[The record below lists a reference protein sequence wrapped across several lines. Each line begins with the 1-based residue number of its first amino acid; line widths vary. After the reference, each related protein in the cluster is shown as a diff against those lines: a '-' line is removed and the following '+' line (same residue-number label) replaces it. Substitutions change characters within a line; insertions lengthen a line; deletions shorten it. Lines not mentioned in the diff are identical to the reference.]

1 MGVENSIDSIN
12 LNITSS
18 TASADEALNRLC
30 KSLESLSAA
39 LGGVDTSGFKT
50 KMKSIESEYDR
61 IAQKIADNPLK
72 IKFTIDTGKGGLQRT
87 IDNVFKDM
95 KLGNKDY
102 AKTIAS
108 QFNMQNSKPIEDVLN
123 SITEKMARSFDGTKL
138 NWDVSGFEE
147 FEKVITDNGS
157 ILDKYIYKT
166 KEKSE
171 EYSKLLK
178 QFYEDTKKYLFFI
191 EGHSTG
197 DMDDWHTSK
206 GGLRQEFPGRFTTD
220 KTKKGAININ
230 SVWDEY
236 VDTYPGLFNRDM
248 TNEKDQLNHVI
259 KLLREY
265 KSERDSLKNDV
276 NTTPISGMSG
286 KSLQIAEDQ
295 IAGSWVSVT
304 DDLYKSVE
312 QAFANQDG
320 LGQLDSFANRVKEV
334 ASELS
339 GITVNITGLDGIA
352 EALTRLGSQTVNSAI
367 ANIGTLSQSTNTIRQ
382 IGQDISEV
390 ATVNPEGLRSIASA
404 FGALGRQSVTQA
416 SANVAQMQQQ
426 VPILAGLAQ
435 QISGIGAV
443 NPEGIRSLATAI
455 GALGRQTVTR
465 AAANI
470 PVIASNLPQL
480 CDALEEFITRSSQFP
495 AVRED
500 IVQLVTSLGH
510 LNSAGVNLNNT
521 GRTMGNSVLPRL
533 NNQFKKA
540 KTTISDIARSIRK
553 AYSTFWVFRR
563 LWNAGKSAVEFASD
577 LTEVQNVVRNTF
589 GVENE
594 AAINDF
600 AKNALNQYGMNELTA
615 KQLASRFQA
624 MGVALGYSQKDMAD
638 MSKNLTALAG
648 DMASFFNVE
657 YADVGK
663 DLQAIFTGMTKPLRK
678 YGVDITQATL
688 QEWALT
694 RGMEVNMQTMTQAQK
709 VALRYDYVLERLG
722 LTVGDFEKTQDTWA
736 NQIRLLAE
744 NTKMLTG
751 IWGGAFINAAK
762 PFIKYLNGIVKSVT
776 EFSEKVINALGVI
789 FGWKIEIT
797 QGGITDPFEDVE
809 IADEAADGLAS
820 GIGDAADNAKE
831 LAKNLTVLPFDELN
845 QLNGDTGIG
854 ADVGGGAGS
863 GAGDAADNVADGL
876 NTILKRVEADWTHY
890 VSDIDNLFDLG
901 RFISDALSTSMESID
916 WNASYEKFRG
926 WGTGLADFL
935 NGLITPR
942 LFGDLGTTIA
952 GSINSA
958 LNFLNGFGTTF
969 NWNEFG
975 LSIGT
980 GLNNFFKTYN
990 LNLRVD
996 TFNKF
1001 ANGILDALIKAVDT
1015 VNWDQLG
1022 TKLGEAIA
1030 QIDVAR
1036 LGTKLLEL
1044 AGKIV
1049 AGLLVALGNAFKA
1062 APFET
1067 SIIAAFGAMKFLGLG
1082 SALASAI
1089 GGALNAQGFGNLIGQ
1104 TIASKLG
1111 VASIIGSW
1119 LLLYGKEAPEVA
1131 EHLRQTVP
1139 GLEDFNDSEILDGFG
1154 PAADLMRE
1162 DNARFVDEYYKKKH
1176 QEEVA
1181 QKAWNKMQTLGTESK
1196 SNAQFKGIH
1205 EGLLKD
1211 QDEMLDAVAG
1221 LGVEAY
1227 DALVEGYTKDD
1238 NKQINDAI
1246 MASFGSAGGITR
1258 RAMLRAMPEVIESG
1272 ALIRTKFLSS
1282 VQNGMAGSL
1291 DTTGRNWVKSIITG
1305 YNSKKPELLNAASA
1319 LPGEIKNRIG
1329 DIATALLPKGTAVI
1343 DGIKSGWANAKGG
1356 LLSIAQGLGKEI
1368 NENIGDI
1375 AGAVKPKGAATMT
1388 GIITGWEEK
1397 WPTLAKIAQALNGKI
1412 KENIGNSAE
1421 ALAPAGSSAVQGI
1434 ASGIENGLGYI
1445 RSAAATVAEN
1455 IRSRIPSNLYDE
1467 GYSAMDGYAKG
1478 MKDVNV
1484 PTPHFI
1490 VTGLKNL
1497 ADDVGG
1503 FINGVKAGIN
1513 LPEIGVDWYAS
1524 GGYFPS
1530 PNVIGVGEAGHEA
1543 VLPLENPRAMREIAN
1558 SIMGNARVDRNEM
1571 RQIMTEAF
1579 TMALMNKPNDPV
1591 NVFSTIVLENNE
1603 VLARSVSRGQRNIDY
1618 RQNPVTQT
1626 LF

>member
-30 KSLESLSAA
+30 KSLESLSTA

-87 IDNVFKDM
+87 IDNVFKDV

-102 AKTIAS
+102 ARQIADS
-108 QFNMQNSKPIEDVLN
+108 FNIADSKPLEDVMN
-123 SITEKMARSFDGTKL
+123 SITEKMAKSFDGVKL

-147 FEKVITDNGS
+147 FEKVLKENGS
-157 ILDKYIYKT
+157 VFDNYLHQMKERVENYSELVSAFWEYTRGVKIYISPENKG
-166 KEKSE
+166 
-171 EYSKLLK
+171 EYA
-178 QFYEDTKKYLFFI
+178 
-191 EGHSTG
+191 
-197 DMDDWHTSK
+197 DWTHRTD
-206 GGLRQEFPGRFTTD
+206 GLRHEFPGRFTTD
-220 KTKKGAININ
+220 RIRSDSVKLNNI
-230 SVWDEY
+230 WD
-236 VDTYPGLFNRDM
+236 DLNNHFPGLFPKSIV
-248 TNEKDQLNHVI
+248 TEGDQLRHVI
-259 KLLREY
+259 ELFREY
-265 KSERDSLKNDV
+265 KAELDGV
-276 NTTPISGMSG
+276 NRAAQSTPISEMTGRSI
-286 KSLQIAEDQ
+286 QIAEEQ
-295 IAGSWVSVT
+295 IANSWGAFT
-304 DDLYKSVE
+304 DDTFKSLTE
-312 QAFANQDG
+312 GFANQDG
-320 LGQLDSFANRVKEV
+320 LGQLESFANRVKEV

-339 GITVNITGLDGIA
+339 GITVNVTGIDGIA
-352 EALTRLGSQTVNSAI
+352 NAISKLGSQTVNSAI

-382 IGQDISEV
+382 IGQDIS
-390 ATVNPEGLRSIASA
+390 AIGAANTEGLRSIASA

-416 SANVAQMQQQ
+416 SANIAQMQQQ

-435 QISGIGAV
+435 QISAIGAT

-455 GALGRQTVTR
+455 GALGRKTVTA

-470 PVIASNLPQL
+470 PTIATNLPRL

-495 AVRED
+495 VVRED
-500 IVQLVTSLGH
+500 VVQLVTALGN
-510 LNSAGVNLNNT
+510 LNRAGANLNNT
-521 GRTMGNSVLPRL
+521 GRTMGGILPKL

-589 GVENE
+589 GAENE
-594 AAINDF
+594 ARINDF
-600 AKNALNQYGMNELTA
+600 AERALDSYGMNELTA

-624 MGVALGYSQKDMAD
+624 MGVALGYSQKDMTE
-638 MSKNLTALAG
+638 MSENLTALAG

-694 RGMEVNMQTMTQAQK
+694 KGMEVNMQTMTQAQK
-709 VALRYDYVLERLG
+709 VALRYDYVLERLA
-722 LTVGDFEKTQDTWA
+722 LTAGDFEKTQDTWA

-809 IADEAADGLAS
+809 IADEAADGLAG

-863 GAGDAADNVADGL
+863 GAGDAADNAADGL
-876 NTILKRVEADWTHY
+876 NTILTRVEADWTNY

-916 WNASYEKFRG
+916 WGATYAKLSG
-926 WGTGLADFL
+926 WGSGLADFL

-942 LFGDLGTTIA
+942 LFGNLATTIA

-958 LNFLNGFGTTF
+958 MSFLNGFGTTF
-969 NWNEFG
+969 DWTNFG
-975 LSIGT
+975 RSIGT
-980 GLNNFFKTYN
+980 GINNYFRTID
-990 LNLRVD
+990 LNLKVD
-996 TFNKF
+996 NLNKF
-1001 ANGILDALIKAVDT
+1001 AHGILDALIKAVDT
-1015 VNWDQLG
+1015 VDWDQLG
-1022 TKLGEAIA
+1022 AKLGEAIA
-1030 QIDVAR
+1030 QIDVGK
-1036 LGTKLLEL
+1036 LGGKLVEL
-1044 AGKIV
+1044 ATKIIG
-1049 AGLLVALGNAFKA
+1049 GLLIAFA
-1062 APFET
+1062 HAFVHAPFET
-1067 SIIAAFGAMKFLGLG
+1067 SIITAFGAMKFLGLG

-1089 GGALNAQGFGNLIGQ
+1089 GGALNKQGFGNLIGQ

-1131 EHLRQTVP
+1131 EQLRKTVP
-1139 GLEDFNDSEILDGFG
+1139 GLENFNDSEILDGFG

-1162 DNARFVDEYYKKKH
+1162 DNARFVDEYYQKKH
-1176 QEEVA
+1176 QAEVA
-1181 QKAWNKMQTLGTESK
+1181 QKAWDKMQTLGAESK
-1196 SNAQFKGIH
+1196 SNTQSKGIQD
-1205 EGLLKD
+1205 GLLKD
-1211 QDEMLDAVAG
+1211 QGEMLDAVAG

-1227 DALVEGYTKDD
+1227 DALVAGYTKDN

-1246 MASFGSAGGITR
+1246 MGSFGSAGGITR
-1258 RAMLRAMPEVIESG
+1258 RAMLRAMPEVIDSG

-1291 DTTGRNWVKSIITG
+1291 DATGRNWVKSIITG

-1329 DIATALLPKGTAVI
+1329 DIATVLLPKGTAVI
-1343 DGIKSGWANAKGG
+1343 DGIKSGWTNAKGG
-1356 LLSIAQGLGKEI
+1356 LLSFAQGLGKEI

-1375 AGAVKPKGAATMT
+1375 AGTVKPKGVATMT
-1388 GIITGWEEK
+1388 GFITGWEEK

-1421 ALAPAGSSAVQGI
+1421 ALAPAGNSAVQGI

-1490 VTGLKNL
+1490 MTGLKNL

-1626 LF
+1626 VF

>member
-61 IAQKIADNPLK
+61 IAQKLADNPLK

-108 QFNMQNSKPIEDVLN
+108 QFNMQDSKPIEDALN
-123 SITEKMARSFDGTKL
+123 SIAEKMAKSFDGVKL

-191 EGHSTG
+191 EGNSTG

-248 TNEKDQLNHVI
+248 TNEKDQLNYVI

-295 IAGSWVSVT
+295 IARSWVSAT

-352 EALTRLGSQTVNSAI
+352 DALTRLGSQTVNSAI

-416 SANVAQMQQQ
+416 GANVAQMQQQ

-521 GRTMGNSVLPRL
+521 GRSMGNSVLPRL

-563 LWNAGKSAVEFASD
+563 LWNAGKGAVEFASD
-577 LTEVQNVVRNTF
+577 LIEVQNVVRNTF
-589 GVENE
+589 GAENE
-594 AAINDF
+594 AAINSF
-600 AKNALNQYGMNELTA
+600 AENALNQFGMNELTA
-615 KQLASRFQA
+615 KQLASRYQA
-624 MGVALGYSQKDMAD
+624 MGVALGYTKDQMAG
-638 MSKNLTALAG
+638 MSTDLTALAG

-678 YGVDITQATL
+678 YGVDITQATIE
-688 QEWALT
+688 QWALT
-694 RGMEVNMQTMTQAQK
+694 KGIEANMKTMTQAEK
-709 VALRYDYVLERLG
+709 VMLRYQYITERLG
-722 LTVGDFEKTQDTWA
+722 LVRGDFLDTIDTWA
-736 NQIRLLAE
+736 NQIRMLTE
-744 NTKMLTG
+744 NVKMLG
-751 IWGGAFINAAK
+751 GVWGGAFINAVK
-762 PFIKYLNGIVKSVT
+762 PFIKNLNGIVKSVT

-845 QLNGDTGIG
+845 QLNGDTGSG

-863 GAGDAADNVADGL
+863 GAGDAADNAADGL
-876 NTILKRVEADWTHY
+876 NTVLKRVDTEWQNY

-916 WNASYEKFRG
+916 WNASYEKLRG

-969 NWNEFG
+969 NWTNFG

-980 GLNNFFKTYN
+980 GINNFFKTYN

-1022 TKLGEAIA
+1022 AKLGEAIA
-1030 QIDVAR
+1030 QIDVV
-1036 LGTKLLEL
+1036 GIGSKLLQL
-1044 AGKIV
+1044 AWKIV
-1049 AGLLVALGNAFKA
+1049 LGLLEALKTSFERAPLETTIISAFA
-1062 APFET
+1062 AL
-1067 SIIAAFGAMKFLGLG
+1067 KFTGL
-1082 SALASAI
+1082 AKVLASSI
-1089 GGALNAQGFGNLIGQ
+1089 GGALSSEGFGTLIGGQ
-1104 TIASKLG
+1104 IANFLG
-1111 VASIIGSW
+1111 VGSILFGW
-1119 LLLYGKEAPEVA
+1119 LKLYGETAPGVVADLKEAIPELADLPDGSVLSPEGEAIVA
-1131 EHLRQTVP
+1131 EHFHKSNQ
-1139 GLEDFNDSEILDGFG
+1139 EFIE
-1154 PAADLMRE
+1154 
-1162 DNARFVDEYYKKKH
+1162 EYYAKKH

-1181 QKAWNKMQTLGTESK
+1181 KKAWDKMQTLGTGSK
-1196 SNAQFKGIH
+1196 SNAQGIN

-1211 QDEMLDAVAG
+1211 QGEMLDAVAG

-1227 DALVEGYTKDD
+1227 DALVAGYTKDN

-1246 MASFGSAGGITR
+1246 MGSFGSAGGITR
-1258 RAMLRAMPEVIESG
+1258 RAMLRAMPEVIDSG

-1282 VQNGMAGSL
+1282 VQNGMAGIL
-1291 DTTGRNWVKSIITG
+1291 DATGRNWVKSIITG

-1329 DIATALLPKGTAVI
+1329 DIATVLLPKGTAVI
-1343 DGIKSGWANAKGG
+1343 DGIKSGWTNAKGG
-1356 LLSIAQGLGKEI
+1356 LLSFAQGLGKEI

-1375 AGAVKPKGAATMT
+1375 AGAVKPKGVATMT
-1388 GIITGWEEK
+1388 GFITGWEEK
-1397 WPTLAKIAQALNGKI
+1397 WPTLASIAQALNGKI

-1626 LF
+1626 VF

>member
-1 MGVENSIDSIN
+1 MGGENSIDSIN

-30 KSLESLSAA
+30 KSLGSLSAA

-61 IAQKIADNPLK
+61 VAQKLADNPLK

-87 IDNVFKDM
+87 IDNVFKD
-95 KLGNKDY
+95 
-102 AKTIAS
+102 I
-108 QFNMQNSKPIEDVLN
+108 
-123 SITEKMARSFDGTKL
+123 
-138 NWDVSGFEE
+138 
-147 FEKVITDNGS
+147 
-157 ILDKYIYKT
+157 
-166 KEKSE
+166 
-171 EYSKLLK
+171 
-178 QFYEDTKKYLFFI
+178 
-191 EGHSTG
+191 
-197 DMDDWHTSK
+197 
-206 GGLRQEFPGRFTTD
+206 
-220 KTKKGAININ
+220 
-230 SVWDEY
+230 
-236 VDTYPGLFNRDM
+236 
-248 TNEKDQLNHVI
+248 
-259 KLLREY
+259 
-265 KSERDSLKNDV
+265 
-276 NTTPISGMSG
+276 
-286 KSLQIAEDQ
+286 
-295 IAGSWVSVT
+295 
-304 DDLYKSVE
+304 
-312 QAFANQDG
+312 
-320 LGQLDSFANRVKEV
+320 
-334 ASELS
+334 
-339 GITVNITGLDGIA
+339 
-352 EALTRLGSQTVNSAI
+352 SAI
-367 ANIGTLSQSTNTIRQ
+367 GAANT
-382 IGQDISEV
+382 
-390 ATVNPEGLRSIASA
+390 EGLRSIASA

-416 SANVAQMQQQ
+416 SANIAQMQQQ

-435 QISGIGAV
+435 QISAIGAT

-455 GALGRQTVTR
+455 GALGRKTVTA

-470 PVIASNLPQL
+470 PTIATNLPRL

-495 AVRED
+495 VVRED
-500 IVQLVTSLGH
+500 VVQLVTALGN
-510 LNSAGVNLNNT
+510 LNRAGANLNNT
-521 GRTMGNSVLPRL
+521 GRTMGGILPKL

-563 LWNAGKSAVEFASD
+563 LWSAGKGAVEFASD
-577 LTEVQNVVRNTF
+577 LIEVQNVVRNTF
-589 GVENE
+589 GAENE
-594 AAINDF
+594 AAINSF
-600 AKNALNQYGMNELTA
+600 AENALNQFGMNELTA
-615 KQLASRFQA
+615 KQLASRYQA
-624 MGVALGYSQKDMAD
+624 MGVALGYTKDQMAG
-638 MSKNLTALAG
+638 MSTDLTALAG

-678 YGVDITQATL
+678 YGVDITQATIE
-688 QEWALT
+688 QWALT
-694 RGMEVNMQTMTQAQK
+694 KGIEANMKTMTQAEK
-709 VALRYDYVLERLG
+709 VMLRYQYITERLG
-722 LTVGDFEKTQDTWA
+722 LVRGDFLDTIDTWA
-736 NQIRLLAE
+736 NQIRILTE
-744 NTKMLTG
+744 NVKMLG
-751 IWGGAFINAAK
+751 GVWGGAFINAVK

-845 QLNGDTGIG
+845 QLNGDTGSG

-863 GAGDAADNVADGL
+863 GAGDAADNAADGL
-876 NTILKRVEADWTHY
+876 NTVLKRVDTEWQNY

-942 LFGDLGTTIA
+942 LFDDLGTTIA

-1131 EHLRQTVP
+1131 EHLRKTVP
-1139 GLEDFNDSEILDGFG
+1139 GLENFNDSEILDGFG
-1154 PAADLMRE
+1154 PAADLMKE

-1176 QEEVA
+1176 QAEVA
-1181 QKAWNKMQTLGTESK
+1181 QKAWDKMQTLGAQSK
-1196 SNAQFKGIH
+1196 ANSGNSAKGQFKGIH
-1205 EGLLKD
+1205 EGLLKN
-1211 QDEMLDAVAG
+1211 QGEMLDAVAG

-1227 DALVEGYTKDD
+1227 DALVAGYNKDN

-1246 MASFGSAGGITR
+1246 MGSFGSAGGITR
-1258 RAMLRAMPEVIESG
+1258 RAMLRAMPEVIDSG

-1282 VQNGMAGSL
+1282 VQNGMESSL
-1291 DTTGRNWVKSIITG
+1291 DTTGRNWVKSIISG

-1319 LPGEIKNRIG
+1319 LPGEIKNNIG
-1329 DIATALLPKGTAVI
+1329 DIATVLLPKGTAVI

-1356 LLSIAQGLGKEI
+1356 LLGFAQGLSKEI

-1375 AGAVKPKGAATMT
+1375 AGAVKPKGVATMT
-1388 GIITGWEEK
+1388 GFITGWEEK
-1397 WPTLAKIAQALNGKI
+1397 WPTLASIAQALNGKI

-1421 ALAPAGSSAVQGI
+1421 ALAPAGNSAVQGI
-1434 ASGIENGLGYI
+1434 AIGIENGLEFI
-1445 RSAAATVAEN
+1445 RNAAATVAQN
-1455 IRSRIPSNLYDE
+1455 IRNHIPSNLYDE
-1467 GYSAMDGYAKG
+1467 GYSAMDGYARG
-1478 MKDVNV
+1478 MRSVNV

-1490 VTGLKNL
+1490 MTGLKNL

-1626 LF
+1626 VF